1 MNMHKVFISYH
12 HENDQQYK
20 DWLVDFGQRHK
31 IFIDESVDTGDIL
44 DSLSDEQIR
53 TKIRDEYLR
62 DSTVTIVL
70 VGTDT
75 KYRKHVDWE
84 IYSSMHDGTRN
95 KKSGILVI
103 NLPTTFDCNYFY
115 VSHSGESENIYPEVD
130 SSILSNTNSRSEIE
144 KLFPSMPARII
155 DNLICPDAIIS
166 VVPWQK
172 VGTNAMNLKFLVD
185 ATFRD
190 RSKCNYDLRRPMRR
204 ANSSPSSS
212 FVTDYAKLFR

>member
-1 MNMHKVFISYH
+1 MHKVFISYH

-20 DWLVDFGQRHK
+20 DLLVDFGHRHN
-31 IFIDESVDTGDIL
+31 IFIDVSVDAGDKL

-103 NLPTTFDCNYFY
+103 NLPTTIDCNYFHI
-115 VSHSGESENIYPEVD
+115 SHSGESENIYPEVD
-130 SSILSNTNSRSEIE
+130 SSLLSNISSKSEIE
-144 KLFPSMPARII
+144 KRFPSMPARLIE
-155 DNLICPDAIIS
+155 NLICPDAMIS
-166 VVPWQK
+166 VVPWHK
-172 VGTNAMNLKFLVD
+172 VANNAENLKFLIE

-190 RSKCNYDLRRPMRR
+190 RLKCNYDLRQPMRR
-204 ANSSPSSS
+204 ANSSSSSS
-212 FVTDYAKLFR
+212 FVTDCAKLFR

>member
-1 MNMHKVFISYH
+1 MHRVFISYH

-20 DWLVDFGQRHK
+20 NLLVNFGHQHK
-31 IFIDESVDTGDIL
+31 IFIDVSVDTGDIS
-44 DSLSDEQIR
+44 DNLSDEQIR

-70 VGTDT
+70 VGSNT

-103 NLPTTFDCNYFY
+103 NLPTTCNYNSFY
-115 VSHSGESENIYPEVD
+115 VSLLGKKENLYPEID
-130 SSILSNTNSRSEIE
+130 SSLLSNISSRSEIE

-155 DNLICPDAIIS
+155 DNLICPDAMIS
-166 VVPWQK
+166 VVQWHK
-172 VGTNAMNLKFLVD
+172 VANNAENLKFLVD

-190 RSKCNYDLRRPMRR
+190 RLKCNYDLRRPMRR

-212 FVTDYAKLFR
+212 LFTDYAKLFK